1 MLKSE
6 LIELIKEMEDDSN
19 IDEVILDQ
27 GFAKPIDLE
36 GFKDLLANNQEIK
49 GYHTSLLDSAVSK
62 GVESF
67 KKNKMPK
74 YIEEEIKKKSN
85 EGKTPEQIELEELKN
100 TIANMQKEKAR
111 AELSSKYSK
120 VLGERKLP
128 VDLIDFIINDDETVI
143 DNNIARFESLFNSYI
158 DDCVKARIGDNTYT
172 PPKGDKGVTVMTRA
186 ELLSKGIVFISN
198 FKDENPEEYTRIMNS

>member
-19 IDEVILDQ
+19 IDEVILGQ

-36 GFKDLLANNQEIK
+36 GFKDLLANNEEIK

-111 AELSSKYSK
+111 AELSSKYIK
-120 VLGERKLP
+120 ILGEKKLP
-128 VDLIDFIINDDETVI
+128 TELIDFILNDDETVI
-143 DNNIARFESLFNSYI
+143 DNNITKFETLFNTYVDNGI
-158 DDCVKARIGDNTYT
+158 KARIGDNTYT
-172 PPKGDKGVTVMTRA
+172 PPKGQTVKSMTKQELLAKGVIFA
-186 ELLSKGIVFISN
+186 SQFQQ
-198 FKDENPEEYTRIMNS
+198 DNPEEYKLIMNS